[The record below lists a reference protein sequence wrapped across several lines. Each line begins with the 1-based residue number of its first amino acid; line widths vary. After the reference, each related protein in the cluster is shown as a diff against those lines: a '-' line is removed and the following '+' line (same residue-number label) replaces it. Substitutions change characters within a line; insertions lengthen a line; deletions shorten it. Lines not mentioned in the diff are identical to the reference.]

1 MAVYTGARK
10 TGELEIARASARTPR
25 KGQKLTAVASKLPQ
39 VGTTI
44 FTVMSQLAL
53 DHDAINLSQGFPDFS
68 APTELLERVSYHLN
82 AGHNQYAPM
91 AGAPELLRQIGIK
104 VNRTYHRQV
113 DTDSEITVTSGGTE
127 ALFSAVQA
135 FVTPGQQVIVFDPAY
150 DSYEPAVTLAGGKTV
165 HLPLVTP
172 AFSVDW
178 DRVRDAINPKTRMII
193 LNSPH
198 NPTGAVLSAED
209 LNILAELVRDT
220 SIILLSDEVYEHII
234 FDGHTHHTLL
244 KHDELAQRSLVV
256 SSFGKTYHA
265 TGWKVGYCI
274 APAQLMVEFRRV
286 HQFVQFCVVTPIQLA
301 LADYLHSAPQHYL
314 QLHNFY
320 QKKRNLFCQLMASS
334 RLSFTPSAGTYFQ
347 LMDYSALTNENDVNY
362 TRRLTT
368 EVGVATIPISVF
380 YESPPEQRLLRFCFA
395 KHDSTLERAAE
406 ILCEI

>member
-1 MAVYTGARK
+1 M
-10 TGELEIARASARTPR
+10 
-25 KGQKLTAVASKLPQ
+25 TAVASKLPQ

-135 FVTPGQQVIVFDPAY
+135 FVAPGQQVIVFDPAY

-234 FDGHTHHTLL
+234 FDGHTHQTLL

-320 QKKRNLFCQLMASS
+320 QEKRNLFCRLMASS

-347 LMDYSALTNENDVNY
+347 LMDYSALTDENDVNY

>member
-1 MAVYTGARK
+1 M
-10 TGELEIARASARTPR
+10 
-25 KGQKLTAVASKLPQ
+25 TAVASKLPQ

-135 FVTPGQQVIVFDPAY
+135 FVAPGQQVIVFDPAY

-234 FDGHTHHTLL
+234 FDGHTHQTLL

-320 QKKRNLFCQLMASS
+320 QEKRNLFCRLMASS

>member
-1 MAVYTGARK
+1 M
-10 TGELEIARASARTPR
+10 
-25 KGQKLTAVASKLPQ
+25 TAVASKLPQ

-44 FTVMSQLAL
+44 FTVMSQLAR

-135 FVTPGQQVIVFDPAY
+135 FVAPGQQVIVFDPAY

-234 FDGHTHHTLL
+234 FDGHTHQTLL

-320 QKKRNLFCQLMASS
+320 QEKRNLFCRLMASS

-368 EVGVATIPISVF
+368 EVGGATIPISVF

-395 KHDSTLERAAE
+395 KLDSTLERAAE

>member
-1 MAVYTGARK
+1 M
-10 TGELEIARASARTPR
+10 
-25 KGQKLTAVASKLPQ
+25 TAVASKLPQ

-234 FDGHTHHTLL
+234 FDGHTHQTLL

-320 QKKRNLFCQLMASS
+320 QEKRNLFCRLMASS

>member
-1 MAVYTGARK
+1 M
-10 TGELEIARASARTPR
+10 
-25 KGQKLTAVASKLPQ
+25 TAVASKLPQ

-178 DRVRDAINPKTRMII
+178 DRARDAINPKTRMII

-234 FDGHTHHTLL
+234 FDGHTHQTLL

-320 QKKRNLFCQLMASS
+320 QEKRNLFCRLMASS

>member
-1 MAVYTGARK
+1 
-10 TGELEIARASARTPR
+10 
-25 KGQKLTAVASKLPQ
+25 
-39 VGTTI
+39 
-44 FTVMSQLAL
+44 MSQLAL

-91 AGAPELLRQIGIK
+91 AGTPELLRQIGIK

-234 FDGHTHHTLL
+234 FDGHTHQTLL

-320 QKKRNLFCQLMASS
+320 QEKRNFFCRLMVSS

-347 LMDYSALTNENDVNY
+347 LMDYSALTDENDVNY

>member
-1 MAVYTGARK
+1 M
-10 TGELEIARASARTPR
+10 
-25 KGQKLTAVASKLPQ
+25 TAVASKLPQ

-198 NPTGAVLSAED
+198 NPPGAVLSAED

-234 FDGHTHHTLL
+234 FDGHTHQTLL
-244 KHDELAQRSLVV
+244 KHDELAQRCLVV

-320 QKKRNLFCQLMASS
+320 QEKRNLFCRLMASS

>member
-1 MAVYTGARK
+1 M
-10 TGELEIARASARTPR
+10 
-25 KGQKLTAVASKLPQ
+25 TAVASKLPQ

-234 FDGHTHHTLL
+234 FDGHTHQTLL

-320 QKKRNLFCQLMASS
+320 QEKRNLFCRLMASS

-347 LMDYSALTNENDVNY
+347 LMDYSALTDENDVNY

>member
-1 MAVYTGARK
+1 M
-10 TGELEIARASARTPR
+10 
-25 KGQKLTAVASKLPQ
+25 TAVASKLPQ

-53 DHDAINLSQGFPDFS
+53 DHNAINLSQGFPDFS
-68 APTELLERVSYHLN
+68 APTELLERVSYHLS

-91 AGAPELLRQIGIK
+91 AGAPELLTQIGIK

-113 DTDSEITVTSGGTE
+113 DTDSEVTVTSGGTE

-234 FDGHTHHTLL
+234 FDGHTHQTLL

-320 QKKRNLFCQLMASS
+320 QEKRNLFCRLMASS